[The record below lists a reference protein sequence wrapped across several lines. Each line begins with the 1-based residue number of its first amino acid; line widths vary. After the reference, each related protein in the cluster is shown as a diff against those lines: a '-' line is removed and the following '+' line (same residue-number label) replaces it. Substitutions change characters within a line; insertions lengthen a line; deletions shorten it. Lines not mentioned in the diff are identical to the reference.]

1 MKDFPVLE
9 NRAGKIDAYRIYGAI
24 FFGAVQLLESIEKNL
39 PSETLILDLKNVIY
53 VDASGM
59 DTIMELKYLC
69 DAASIKL
76 IICGLAHQPYDV
88 AERSGLLEKL
98 NPDCLYP
105 DLSLGIQAAT
115 TSL

>member
-1 MKDFPVLE
+1 M
-9 NRAGKIDAYRIYGAI
+9 
-24 FFGAVQLLESIEKNL
+24 
-39 PSETLILDLKNVIY
+39 
-53 VDASGM
+53 DASGM